1 MSEPYQV
8 PKRQVQARLKLVG
21 QAPADV
27 ALYLAERAQS
37 HSGYECPSDLLN
49 GGDEFIPTTDP
60 QGRLHVLRRDA
71 IIILSVGAALEEN
84 GGIEPEGVSDQL
96 TTRTV
101 ELALEDGTRLVGDL
115 FYWRPGGQRRLQDF
129 LNTAE
134 RFVPLRADGMI
145 HLVNRDRI
153 VSLAELED

>member
-8 PKRQVQARLKLVG
+8 PKRQVRARLKLVG
-21 QAPADV
+21 QTPKDV

-37 HSGYECPSDLLN
+37 HAGYECPSDLLN
-49 GGDEFIPTTDP
+49 AGDDFIPTTDF
-60 QGRLHVLRRDA
+60 QGCLHVLRRDA
-71 IIILSVGAALEEN
+71 IMILSVDAELEEN
-84 GGIEPEGVSDQL
+84 GGIEPESVSDQL
-96 TTRTV
+96 TTRAV
-101 ELALEDGTRLVGDL
+101 ELALEDGTCLMGEL

-134 RFVPLRADGMI
+134 RFLALRADGMI

-153 VSLAELED
+153 VSLVEM